1 MNKNSQILRLHEHD
15 NYSGS
20 QMPENNRLYS
30 NVNNT
35 QNSQNQGG
43 GGGIIGGEG
52 EMPEEEKFFKDFTNE
67 DIDYQDPSL
76 GNNLIKIYE
85 EEVPFEI
92 RIENENLSDNDK
104 SIFQSLLCKVFITD
118 ESIETINIK
127 IEIANDK
134 DLFFYYSSE
143 INSSLFDKIKEKQ
156 KLTCD
161 FTNFADLL
169 MKYLDLC
176 IDEQKSYL
184 AVFNLK
190 SDKKAKMELFE
201 NLEYKFVELIN
212 IDFFP
217 ASDDLI
223 REQIS
228 YRYNSMRA
236 VHEMTQSR
244 IETINSVLKD
254 YDPQLI
260 NEVKTEIK
268 KVNEESK
275 GNNNDKKRTIRNKK

>member
-1 MNKNSQILRLHEHD
+1 MNKNNQILRLSEND

-20 QMPENNRLYS
+20 QMPENIRLNS
-30 NVNNT
+30 NINN
-35 QNSQNQGG
+35 NQKMKNQDGG
-43 GGGIIGGEG
+43 NTIGKEG
-52 EMPEEEKFFKDFTNE
+52 EMTEEEEKFFKDFTNP
-67 DIDYQDPSL
+67 DIDCQDPSL
-76 GNNLIKIYE
+76 GDNLIKIYE

-92 RIENENLSDNDK
+92 RIEDENLSDNDK
-104 SIFQSLLCKVFITD
+104 SIFQSLLCKVFVTD
-118 ESIETINIK
+118 ESIEDINIK

-134 DLFFYYSSE
+134 DLFFYYSSN
-143 INSSLFDKIKEKQ
+143 INSSLFDEIQEKQ

-161 FTNFADLL
+161 FSNLADLL
-169 MKYLDLC
+169 IKYFDLC
-176 IDEQKSYL
+176 IDEPKAYL
-184 AVFNLK
+184 AVLNLK

-212 IDFFP
+212 IDFVP

-236 VHEMTQSR
+236 LHEMTQSR
-244 IETINSVLKD
+244 IEIINSVLKD

-260 NEVKTEIK
+260 NEVKTEINK
-268 KVNEESK
+268 TNEGSK
-275 GNNNDKKRTIRNKK
+275 GNNNNKKRSV

>member
-1 MNKNSQILRLHEHD
+1 MNKNNQILRLSEND

-20 QMPENNRLYS
+20 QMPENIRLNS
-30 NVNNT
+30 NINN
-35 QNSQNQGG
+35 NQKMKNQDGG
-43 GGGIIGGEG
+43 NTIGKEG
-52 EMPEEEKFFKDFTNE
+52 EMTEEEEKFFKDFTNP
-67 DIDYQDPSL
+67 DIDCQDPSL
-76 GNNLIKIYE
+76 GDNLIKIYE

-92 RIENENLSDNDK
+92 RIEDENLSDNDK
-104 SIFQSLLCKVFITD
+104 SIFQSLLCKVFVTD
-118 ESIETINIK
+118 ESIEDINIK

-134 DLFFYYSSE
+134 DLFFYYSSN
-143 INSSLFDKIKEKQ
+143 INSSLFDEIQEKQ

-161 FTNFADLL
+161 FSNLADLL
-169 MKYLDLC
+169 IKYFDLC
-176 IDEQKSYL
+176 IDEPKAYL
-184 AVFNLK
+184 AVLNLK

-212 IDFFP
+212 IDFIP

-236 VHEMTQSR
+236 LHEMTQSR
-244 IETINSVLKD
+244 IEIINSVLKD

-260 NEVKTEIK
+260 NEVKTEINK
-268 KVNEESK
+268 TNEGSK
-275 GNNNDKKRTIRNKK
+275 GKNNNKKRSV

>member
-1 MNKNSQILRLHEHD
+1 MNKNNQILRLSEND

-20 QMPENNRLYS
+20 QMPENIRLNS
-30 NVNNT
+30 NINN
-35 QNSQNQGG
+35 NQKMKNQDGG
-43 GGGIIGGEG
+43 NTIGKEG
-52 EMPEEEKFFKDFTNE
+52 EMTEEEEKFFKDFTNP
-67 DIDYQDPSL
+67 DIDCQDPSL
-76 GNNLIKIYE
+76 GDNLIKIYE

-92 RIENENLSDNDK
+92 RIEDENLSDNDK
-104 SIFQSLLCKVFITD
+104 SIFQSLLCKVFVTD
-118 ESIETINIK
+118 ESIEDINIK

-134 DLFFYYSSE
+134 DLFFYYSSD
-143 INSSLFDKIKEKQ
+143 INSSLFDEIQEKQ

-161 FTNFADLL
+161 FSNLADLL
-169 MKYLDLC
+169 IKYFDLC
-176 IDEQKSYL
+176 IDEPKAYL
-184 AVFNLK
+184 AVLNLK

-212 IDFFP
+212 IDFIP

-236 VHEMTQSR
+236 LHEMTQSR
-244 IETINSVLKD
+244 IEIINSVLKD

-260 NEVKTEIK
+260 NEVKTEINK
-268 KVNEESK
+268 TNEESK
-275 GNNNDKKRTIRNKK
+275 GNNNNKKKKYMK

>member
-1 MNKNSQILRLHEHD
+1 MNKNNQILRLSEND

-20 QMPENNRLYS
+20 QMPENIRLNS
-30 NVNNT
+30 NINN
-35 QNSQNQGG
+35 NQKMKNQDGG
-43 GGGIIGGEG
+43 NTIGKEG
-52 EMPEEEKFFKDFTNE
+52 EMTEEEEKFFKDFTHP
-67 DIDYQDPSL
+67 DIDCQDPSL
-76 GNNLIKIYE
+76 GDNLIKIYE

-92 RIENENLSDNDK
+92 RIEDENLSDNDK
-104 SIFQSLLCKVFITD
+104 SIFQSLLCKVFVTD
-118 ESIETINIK
+118 ESIEDINIK

-134 DLFFYYSSE
+134 DLFFYYSSD
-143 INSSLFDKIKEKQ
+143 INSSLFDEIQEKQ

-161 FTNFADLL
+161 FSNLADLL
-169 MKYLDLC
+169 IKYFDLC
-176 IDEQKSYL
+176 IDEPKAYL
-184 AVFNLK
+184 AVLNLK

-212 IDFFP
+212 IDFVP

-236 VHEMTQSR
+236 LHEMTQSR
-244 IETINSVLKD
+244 IEIINSVLKD

-260 NEVKTEIK
+260 NEVKTEINK
-268 KVNEESK
+268 TNEGSK
-275 GNNNDKKRTIRNKK
+275 GKNNNKKRKCMK

>member
-1 MNKNSQILRLHEHD
+1 MNKNNQILRLSEND

-20 QMPENNRLYS
+20 QMPENIRLNS
-30 NVNNT
+30 NINN
-35 QNSQNQGG
+35 NQKMKNQDGG
-43 GGGIIGGEG
+43 NTIGKEG
-52 EMPEEEKFFKDFTNE
+52 EMTEEEEKFFKDFTNP
-67 DIDYQDPSL
+67 DIDCQDPSL
-76 GNNLIKIYE
+76 GDNLIKIYE

-92 RIENENLSDNDK
+92 RIEDENLSDNDK
-104 SIFQSLLCKVFITD
+104 SIFQSLLCKVFVTD
-118 ESIETINIK
+118 ESIEDINIK

-134 DLFFYYSSE
+134 DLFFYYSSD
-143 INSSLFDKIKEKQ
+143 INSSLFDEIQEKQ

-161 FTNFADLL
+161 FSNLADLL
-169 MKYLDLC
+169 IKYFDLC
-176 IDEQKSYL
+176 IDEPKAYL
-184 AVFNLK
+184 AVLNLK

-212 IDFFP
+212 IDFVP

-236 VHEMTQSR
+236 LHEMTQSR
-244 IETINSVLKD
+244 IEIINSVLKD

-260 NEVKTEIK
+260 NEVKTEINK
-268 KVNEESK
+268 TNEESK
-275 GNNNDKKRTIRNKK
+275 GNNNNKKKKYMK

>member
-1 MNKNSQILRLHEHD
+1 MNNQILRLSEND

-20 QMPENNRLYS
+20 QMPENIRLNS
-30 NVNNT
+30 NINN
-35 QNSQNQGG
+35 NQKMKNQDGG
-43 GGGIIGGEG
+43 NTIGKEG
-52 EMPEEEKFFKDFTNE
+52 EMTEEEEKFFKDFTNP
-67 DIDYQDPSL
+67 DIDCQDPSL
-76 GNNLIKIYE
+76 GDNLIKIYE

-92 RIENENLSDNDK
+92 RIKDENLSDNDK
-104 SIFQSLLCKVFITD
+104 SIFQSLLCKVFVTD
-118 ESIETINIK
+118 ESIEDINIK

-134 DLFFYYSSE
+134 DLFFYYSSD
-143 INSSLFDKIKEKQ
+143 INSSLFDEIQEKQ

-161 FTNFADLL
+161 FSNLADLL
-169 MKYLDLC
+169 IKYFDLC
-176 IDEQKSYL
+176 IDEPKAYL
-184 AVFNLK
+184 AVLNLK

-212 IDFFP
+212 IDFIP

-236 VHEMTQSR
+236 LHEMTQSR
-244 IETINSVLKD
+244 IEIINSVLKD

-260 NEVKTEIK
+260 NEVKTEINK
-268 KVNEESK
+268 TNEGSK
-275 GNNNDKKRTIRNKK
+275 GNNNNKKRSV